1 MIVFFVDFVDSV
13 EKLPTKG
20 KRKIFSFG
28 QQYPSLSFVEDVV
41 DL

>member
-1 MIVFFVDFVDSV
+1 MFFLVDFVDFV

-28 QQYPSLSFVEDVV
+28 QQYPLLSFVEDVV